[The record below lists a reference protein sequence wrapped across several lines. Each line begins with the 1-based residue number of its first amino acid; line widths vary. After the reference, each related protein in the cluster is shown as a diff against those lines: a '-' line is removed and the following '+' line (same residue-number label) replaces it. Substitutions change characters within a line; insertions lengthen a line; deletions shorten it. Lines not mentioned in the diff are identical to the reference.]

1 MIKKNTKENNNM
13 NPVVKYI
20 IIALTTIGVAGA
32 SIFMVYR
39 SNEVKQASQVAEVQ
53 SGVDVSLLNDKSE
66 QETTDVDNLAKEL
79 YENYKDQ
86 LKEGT
91 TLEDWVKQFKIYSE
105 SIDDETEV
113 LNCCLNYF
121 APDTILPG
129 DVEDP
134 ESMEVKVDEED
145 ADIVNLEM
153 TGEPDDA
160 TDVATAETTEVQQE
174 DNSSE
179 NSEAS
184 TSTETP
190 KNYEVEYYDESK
202 TMYAIRNVN
211 IRKGPDS
218 KDFDKV
224 ASLSTNESIKVVGVV
239 EEYNGEDTF
248 WLAVEYKGEEYYISG
263 AYLSDSKVAVSSS
276 GNTSSNNS
284 QQSQSS
290 QSNTTSNSS
299 QQSSGF
305 TPEQQAILDKLKNAP
320 DHDYT
325 PTFDGNNAT
334 GQSTGG
340 INWGN

>member
-1 MIKKNTKENNNM
+1 MVKKSLLENKKM
-13 NPVVKYI
+13 LLAI
-20 IIALTTIGVAGA
+20 IGAATIGVVGA
-32 SIFMVYR
+32 TVFGIYKN
-39 SNEVKQASQVAEVQ
+39 NEIKEAATQQEVI
-53 SGVDVSLLNDKSE
+53 VDNDATDPSLLNDKSE

-91 TLEDWVKQFKIYSE
+91 TLEDWVKQFKIYYE
-105 SIDDETEV
+105 SIDDETEA
-113 LNCCLNYF
+113 LNSCLNYF

-145 ADIVNLEM
+145 ADIINLEM

-160 TDVATAETTEVQQE
+160 TVETTEVQQE
-174 DNSSE
+174 
-179 NSEAS
+179 NSETS

-190 KNYEVEYYDESK
+190 KNYEVNYYDESK

-224 ASLSTNESIKVVGVV
+224 ASLSTNESIKVIGVV

-248 WLAVEYKGEEYYISG
+248 WLAVEYKGEEYFISG
-263 AYLSDSKVAVSSS
+263 AYLSDSKVATQTNTGSN
-276 GNTSSNNS
+276 NTSSNNS

-299 QQSSGF
+299 SNSGGF
-305 TPEQQAILDKLKNAP
+305 TAEQQAILDKLKNG
-320 DHDYT
+320 T
-325 PTFDGNNAT
+325 PTDFTTTIDGNNAA

>member
-1 MIKKNTKENNNM
+1 MVKKSLLENKKM
-13 NPVVKYI
+13 LVAI
-20 IIALTTIGVAGA
+20 IGAATIGVAGA

-53 SGVDVSLLNDKSE
+53 SGVDVSLLNDKSG

-91 TLEDWVKQFKIYSE
+91 TLEDWVKQFKIYYE
-105 SIDDETEV
+105 SLNDETEA
-113 LNCCLNYF
+113 LNSCLNYF
-121 APDTILPG
+121 APDTILPC

-145 ADIVNLEM
+145 ADIINLEM

-160 TDVATAETTEVQQE
+160 TVETTEVQQE
-174 DNSSE
+174 
-179 NSEAS
+179 NSETS

-190 KNYEVEYYDESK
+190 KNYEVNYYDESK

-248 WLAVEYKGEEYYISG
+248 WLAVEYKGEEYFISG
-263 AYLSDSKVAVSSS
+263 AYLSDSKVSTQTNTGSN
-276 GNTSSNNS
+276 NTSSNNS

-290 QSNTTSNSS
+290 QSNTTSSSSNSG
-299 QQSSGF
+299 GF
-305 TPEQQAILDKLKNAP
+305 TAEQQAILDKLKNG
-320 DHDYT
+320 T
-325 PTFDGNNAT
+325 PTDFTTITDTTNNGT
-334 GQSTGG
+334 QVTEGG
-340 INWGN
+340 NWGN